1 MNALPK
7 VDVVVLSWNRID
19 ETVDAIESALA
30 QKGVELNVHIV
41 DQGSTPTNLARLR
54 SFVAGKPNVL
64 LRELGRNVGVAM
76 GRNIATHIGDA
87 PIVVAIDN
95 DAVFADEHMLT
106 RVVERL
112 EREPELGAIA
122 FRILNYY
129 TGEDDDVSWDY
140 PAALRP
146 RSAEEFHA
154 TRFVGAGYAVRRH
167 AFEAAGGY
175 DSTLFFG
182 GEERDLCYRILNLGY
197 YIKYAPELI
206 VRHRVDPEARIQWS
220 RGRYYYAVRNTLF
233 IEYKFGTPWLSLARA
248 VAGMTAKG
256 FYNGLVS
263 QTLRAIVDATAM
275 AARSSAR
282 RSSGIYRLSADV
294 RQYITRCERV
304 TSETFWERVRRQFQ
318 KLPNST

>member
-1 MNALPK
+1 MIVMPK

-19 ETVDAIESALA
+19 ETIDAIESALA
-30 QKGVELNVHIV
+30 QRGVTLNVHIV
-41 DQGSTPTNLARLR
+41 DQGSTPANVARLR
-54 SFVAGKPNVL
+54 AFASGKANVV

-106 RVVERL
+106 RVVQRL
-112 EREPELGAIA
+112 DREPELGAVA

-175 DSTLFFG
+175 DATLFFG

-233 IEYKFGTPWLSLARA
+233 IEYKFGTPWLSLMRA
-248 VAGMTAKG
+248 AAGMTAKG

-263 QTLRAIVDATAM
+263 QSLRAIVDATTM
-275 AARSSAR
+275 AVRSSAR
-282 RSSGIYRLSADV
+282 RSSGIYRLSDDV
-294 RQYITRCERV
+294 RQYITRCERGAP
-304 TSETFWERVRRQFQ
+304 ETFWDRLRRQFQ